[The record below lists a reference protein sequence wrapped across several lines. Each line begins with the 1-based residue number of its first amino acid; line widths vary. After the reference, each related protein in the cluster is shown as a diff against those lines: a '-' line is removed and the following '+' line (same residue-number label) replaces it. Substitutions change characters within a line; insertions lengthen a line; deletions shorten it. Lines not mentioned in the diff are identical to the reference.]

1 MLHFLSGTSGVFDEV
16 APLTAEPPHRHRRVV
31 WFVVTGHTLSTNAG
45 SESKQ
50 STILTIALF
59 CNLTSDQSIL
69 YSPTICHTIAGEK
82 YLQRNKL

>member
-1 MLHFLSGTSGVFDEV
+1 MFDQV
-16 APLTAEPPHRHRRVV
+16 APLTAESPHRHRRVV

-59 CNLTSDQSIL
+59 CNLTNNQSVFN
-69 YSPTICHTIAGEK
+69 SPTKCHTIAGEK
-82 YLQRNKL
+82 YLQWNKL